1 VGVLAARRVGA
12 DARPVRAAPGAASRA
27 GRAPL
32 VEPALFGSRAFTGGL
47 VVGLFFFGGLVGF
60 TLTIGLYLQLAL
72 GFTALEAGLAQAPW
86 ALGVAIG
93 ATVSGAVLAR
103 RFGRP
108 VIQVGAVVVAFGL
121 AGVLL
126 TLTVADG
133 PVTAWQRRSSM
144 SCSPG

>member
-1 VGVLAARRVGA
+1 
-12 DARPVRAAPGAASRA
+12 
-27 GRAPL
+27 
-32 VEPALFGSRAFTGGL
+32 
-47 VVGLFFFGGLVGF
+47 
-60 TLTIGLYLQLAL
+60 
-72 GFTALEAGLAQAPW
+72 
-86 ALGVAIG
+86 
-93 ATVSGAVLAR
+93 
-103 RFGRP
+103 